1 MTKKVSIIGAEST
14 GKSTLTQQLAE
25 HFESEYISEYAR
37 EYITN
42 LKKKYV
48 YKDLIFIAKKQIEL
62 EQNYFSEDS
71 FIFLDTDLII
81 TKVWF
86 SEVFKKIPDW
96 IDKEILAN
104 KADFYLLCNN
114 DIEWKEDPVRE
125 NGGERREYLFNLY
138 EKELIKINAN
148 YKIIS
153 GTGKK
158 RFNNAKKTIFNL
170 QATDENTQRTS
181 ATPDF

>member
-1 MTKKVSIIGAEST
+1 MTKKISIIGAEST
-14 GKSTLTQQLAE
+14 GKSTLAQLLADY
-25 HFESEYISEYAR
+25 FNSKYIPEYAR
-37 EYITN
+37 EYISG

-62 EQNYFSEDS
+62 EQNYVSNDK

-81 TKVWF
+81 TKIWF
-86 SEVFKKIPDW
+86 LEVFDKIPDW

-114 DIEWKEDPVRE
+114 DVEWKEDPIRE

-138 EKELIKINAN
+138 ENELIKINAK
-148 YKIIS
+148 YKIIT
-153 GTGKK
+153 GTGTK
-158 RFNNAKKTIFNL
+158 RFNNAKKTIFNF
-170 QATDENTQRTS
+170 QATDKNPQRTS
-181 ATPDF
+181 ATPEF